1 MIDINLLIN
10 SWYFKTQILKKWDVL
25 FDEWDKNENL
35 YIILNWEL
43 QVEKY
48 LSKELNE
55 TKVLAYL
62 KKNEIFWEASL
73 NWNWVKEV
81 KIKSKRETHLL
92 YINAKIWLEE
102 FSKKYPTQ
110 AVNLL
115 KYIIHLWNKRL
126 IESNRLIAA
135 TYKMSKEIMK
145 ITKISNKEIFNLIE
159 ILKKIT
165 QVDYILYLEK
175 NQVLENYMTVR
186 YDTREKWKILDK
198 VIEFTDSRLDLLSLR
213 IWNYFTYIQ
222 NISIWTEDLWILYFF
237 KKDENFT
244 DNDKKTILLTC
255 LSLAWVIKQKK
266 INDEE
271 RDIDYMNG

>member
-81 KIKSKRETHLL
+81 KIKSKWETHLL

-145 ITKISNKEIFNLIE
+145 ITKISNKEIFNLVE

-244 DNDKKTILLTC
+244 DNDKKTILLTS

>member
-10 SWYFKTQILKKWDVL
+10 SWNFKAQILKKWEIL
-25 FDEWDKNENL
+25 FDEWDKNDNL
-35 YIILNWEL
+35 YIILYWEL

-48 LSKELNE
+48 ISKELNE
-55 TKVLAYL
+55 TKILAYL

-73 NWNWVKEV
+73 NWDWVKQV
-81 KIKSKRETHLL
+81 RIKAKRESHLL
-92 YINAKIWLEE
+92 YINAKKWLEE
-102 FSKKYPTQ
+102 FSKKYPIE

-126 IESNRLIAA
+126 TESNRLIAA

-145 ITKISNKEIFNLIE
+145 ITKITNKEIFNLIE

-165 QVDYILYLEK
+165 QVDYVLYLEK

-186 YDTREKWKILDK
+186 YDTRESWKILDK

-244 DNDKKTILLTC
+244 DNDKKTILLTS
-255 LSLAWVIKQKK
+255 LSLAWVVKQKK
-266 INDEE
+266 LNDEE
-271 RDIDYMNG
+271 RDIDYMNS